1 MSINVETMMY
11 TRETPWHFLGVRVEE
26 APNSRE
32 ALHLAGL
39 DWTVDSRPVYD
50 ELIREIPGYKANVR
64 SSDNKTLGIVTNRY
78 KIVQN
83 TEAFEF
89 TDNLIGGDVHYE
101 TAGSLQGGKRIWLLA
116 KLPTRI
122 ILDDDVDPYL
132 CFTNS
137 HDGTGSIR
145 ACMTPIRVVCN
156 NTLNLAFRTTKRQ
169 WSTKHVGDIEAK
181 MAEARSVLQF
191 ADEYMEAMGFHAEKL
206 AKTKVST
213 ADLNAVLDEMFP
225 VKEDDSDCK
234 KKNAAKAKE
243 EIMVCYYAPDLANF
257 LGTAWGAVNAISDFA
272 THNQPRRNTENYR
285 ENNWGRV
292 IDGHPVIDAFCDILY
307 DRVGIKA

>member
-11 TRETPWHFLGVRVEE
+11 TRETPFHGLGTRVEE
-26 APNSRE
+26 APTSRE
-32 ALHLAGL
+32 ALRLAGL

-78 KIVQN
+78 KVVQN

-89 TDNLIGGDVHYE
+89 TDNLIGGEVHYE

-116 KLPTRI
+116 KLPSRI
-122 ILDDDVDPYL
+122 VVGDEVDPYL
-132 CFTNS
+132 CFTNC
-137 HDGTGSIR
+137 HDGTGAIR

-156 NTLNLAFRTTKRQ
+156 NTLNLAFKTTKRQ
-169 WSTKHVGDIEAK
+169 WATKHVGDIEAK

-234 KKNAAKAKE
+234 KKNAARAKE
-243 EIMVCYYAPDLANF
+243 EIMVCWYAPDLDNF
-257 LGTAWGAVNAISDFA
+257 RGTAWGAVNAISDFA
-272 THNQPRRNTENYR
+272 THNQPRRNTDNYR

-307 DRVGIKA
+307 DRVGVK

>member
-1 MSINVETMMY
+1 MPANVETMMY
-11 TRETPWHFLGVRVEE
+11 TRETPFHGLGTRVEE

-101 TAGSLQGGKRIWLLA
+101 TAGSLNGGKRIWLLA
-116 KLPTRI
+116 KLPTHI
-122 ILDDDVDPYL
+122 ILGDDVDPYL

-156 NTLNLAFRTTKRQ
+156 NTLNLAFRSTKRQ

-206 AKTKVST
+206 AKTKVSL

-225 VKEDDSDCK
+225 VKEDDSECK
-234 KKNAAKAKE
+234 KRNAAKAKE

-292 IDGHPVIDAFCDILY
+292 IDGHPVIDVFCDILY
-307 DRVGIKA
+307 DRVGIKS

>member
-1 MSINVETMMY
+1 MPANVETMMY
-11 TRETPWHFLGVRVEE
+11 TRETPFHGLGTRVEE
-26 APNSRE
+26 APTSRE
-32 ALHLAGL
+32 ALRLAGL

-78 KIVQN
+78 KVVQN

-89 TDNLIGGDVHYE
+89 TDNLIGGEVHYE

-116 KLPTRI
+116 KLPSRI
-122 ILDDDVDPYL
+122 VVGDEVDPYL
-132 CFTNS
+132 CFTNC
-137 HDGTGSIR
+137 HDGTGAIR

-156 NTLNLAFRTTKRQ
+156 NTLNLAFKTTKRQ

-191 ADEYMEAMGFHAEKL
+191 ADEYMEAMGLHAEKL
-206 AKTKVST
+206 AKTKVNT

-234 KKNAAKAKE
+234 KKNAARAKE
-243 EIMVCYYAPDLANF
+243 EIMVCWYAPDLDNF
-257 LGTAWGAVNAISDFA
+257 RGTAWGAVNAISDFA
-272 THNQPRRNTENYR
+272 THNQPRRNTDNYR

-307 DRVGIKA
+307 DRVGVK

>member
-11 TRETPWHFLGVRVEE
+11 TRETPFHGLGIRVEE

-32 ALHLAGL
+32 ALRLAGL

-101 TAGSLQGGKRIWLLA
+101 TAGSLNGGKRIWLLA
-116 KLPTRI
+116 KLPTHI
-122 ILDDDVDPYL
+122 ILGDDVDPYL

-206 AKTKVST
+206 AKTKVSL

-225 VKEDDSDCK
+225 VKEDDSECK
-234 KKNAAKAKE
+234 KRNAAKAKE
-243 EIMVCYYAPDLANF
+243 EIMVCYYAPDLENF
-257 LGTAWGAVNAISDFA
+257 RGTAWGAVNAISDFA

>member
-1 MSINVETMMY
+1 MSINVESMMY
-11 TRETPWHFLGVRVEE
+11 TRETPFHGLGTRVEE
-26 APNSRE
+26 APTSRE
-32 ALHLAGL
+32 ALRLAGL

-78 KIVQN
+78 KVVQN

-89 TDNLIGGDVHYE
+89 TDNLIGGEVHYE

-116 KLPTRI
+116 KLPSRI
-122 ILDDDVDPYL
+122 VVGDEVDPYL
-132 CFTNS
+132 CFTNC
-137 HDGTGSIR
+137 HDGTGAIR

-156 NTLNLAFRTTKRQ
+156 NTLNLAFKTTKRQ

-191 ADEYMEAMGFHAEKL
+191 ADEYMEAMGLHAEKL

-234 KKNAAKAKE
+234 KKNAARAKE
-243 EIMVCYYAPDLANF
+243 EIMVCWYAPDLDNF
-257 LGTAWGAVNAISDFA
+257 RGTAWGAVNAISDFA
-272 THNQPRRNTENYR
+272 THNQPRRNTDNYR

-307 DRVGIKA
+307 DRVGVK

>member
-11 TRETPWHFLGVRVEE
+11 TRETPFHGLGTRVEE

-101 TAGSLQGGKRIWLLA
+101 TAGSLNGGKRIWLLA
-116 KLPTRI
+116 KLPTHI
-122 ILDDDVDPYL
+122 ILGDDVDPYL

-145 ACMTPIRVVCN
+145 ACMTPVRVVCN

-191 ADEYMEAMGFHAEKL
+191 ADEYMEGMGFHAEKL
-206 AKTKVST
+206 AKTKVSL

-225 VKEDDSDCK
+225 TKEDDSECK
-234 KKNAAKAKE
+234 KRNAAKAKE
-243 EIMVCYYAPDLANF
+243 EIMVCYYAPDLENF
-257 LGTAWGAVNAISDFA
+257 RGTAWGAVNAISDFA

>member
-1 MSINVETMMY
+1 MPANVETMMY
-11 TRETPWHFLGVRVEE
+11 TRETPFHGLGTRVEE

-101 TAGSLQGGKRIWLLA
+101 TAGSLNGGKRIWLLA
-116 KLPTRI
+116 KLPTHI
-122 ILDDDVDPYL
+122 ILGDDVDPYL

-145 ACMTPIRVVCN
+145 ACMTPVRVVCN

-206 AKTKVST
+206 AKTKVSL

-225 VKEDDSDCK
+225 VKEDDSECK
-234 KKNAAKAKE
+234 KRNAAKAKE
-243 EIMVCYYAPDLANF
+243 EIMVCYYAPDLENF
-257 LGTAWGAVNAISDFA
+257 RGTAWGAVNAISDFA

>member
-1 MSINVETMMY
+1 MSANVETMMY

-101 TAGSLQGGKRIWLLA
+101 TAGSLNGGKRIWLLA

-181 MAEARSVLQF
+181 MAEARSVLRF

-206 AKTKVST
+206 AKTKVSP

-225 VKEDDSDCK
+225 VKEDDSECK
-234 KKNAAKAKE
+234 KRNAAKAKE

-307 DRVGIKA
+307 DRVGIKV

>member
-1 MSINVETMMY
+1 MSANVETMMY

-116 KLPTRI
+116 KLPSRVVVG
-122 ILDDDVDPYL
+122 DEVDPYL

-145 ACMTPIRVVCN
+145 ACMTPVRVVCN

-181 MAEARSVLQF
+181 MAEARSVLRF
-191 ADEYMEAMGFHAEKL
+191 ADEYMEARGFHAEKL
-206 AKTKVST
+206 AKTKVSP

-225 VKEDDSDCK
+225 VKEDDSECK
-234 KKNAAKAKE
+234 KRNAARAKE

-307 DRVGIKA
+307 DRVGIKV

>member
-11 TRETPWHFLGVRVEE
+11 TRETPFHGLGTSVEE
-26 APNSRE
+26 APTSRK
-32 ALHLAGL
+32 ALRLAGL

-64 SSDNKTLGIVTNRY
+64 SSDNKTLGIVTSRY

-89 TDNLIGGDVHYE
+89 TDNLIGGEVHYE

-116 KLPTRI
+116 KLPSRVVVG
-122 ILDDDVDPYL
+122 DEVDPYL
-132 CFTNS
+132 CFTNC
-137 HDGTGSIR
+137 HDGTGAIR

-156 NTLNLAFRTTKRQ
+156 NTLNLAFKTTKRQ
-169 WSTKHVGDIEAK
+169 WATKHVGDIEAK

-191 ADEYMEAMGFHAEKL
+191 ADEYMEAMGLHAEKL

-234 KKNAAKAKE
+234 KKNAARAKE
-243 EIMVCYYAPDLANF
+243 EIMVCWYAPDLDNF
-257 LGTAWGAVNAISDFA
+257 RGTAWGAVNAISDFA
-272 THNQPRRNTENYR
+272 THSQPRRNTDNYR

-307 DRVGIKA
+307 DRVGVK

>member
-1 MSINVETMMY
+1 MPANVETMMY
-11 TRETPWHFLGVRVEE
+11 TREKPWHDTGVMVQE
-26 APNSRE
+26 APTSHE
-32 ALHLAGL
+32 ALRLAGL

-64 SSDNKTLGIVTNRY
+64 SSDNKTLGIVTDRY

-83 TEAFEF
+83 TDAFEF

-116 KLPTRI
+116 KLPSKI
-122 ILDDDVDPYL
+122 IVGDEVEPYL

-137 HDGTGSIR
+137 HDGTGAIR
-145 ACMTPIRVVCN
+145 ACMTPVRVVCN
-156 NTLNLAFRTTKRQ
+156 NTLNLALATAKRQ

-181 MAEARSVLQF
+181 MAEARSVLEF
-191 ADEYMEAMGFHAEKL
+191 SEEYMAAMNLHAEKL
-206 AKTKVST
+206 AATKVST
-213 ADLNAVLDEMFP
+213 ADMQEVLNEMFP
-225 VKEDDSDCK
+225 TKEDDSECK
-234 KKNAAKAKE
+234 KRNAAKAKE
-243 EIMVCYYAPDLANF
+243 EIMVCYYAPDLENF
-257 LGTAWGAVNAISDFA
+257 RGTAWGAVNAISDFA

-307 DRVGIKA
+307 DKVGIKA

>member
-1 MSINVETMMY
+1 MSANVETMMY

-116 KLPTRI
+116 KLPSRVVVG
-122 ILDDDVDPYL
+122 DEVDPYL

-145 ACMTPIRVVCN
+145 ACMTPVRVVCN

-191 ADEYMEAMGFHAEKL
+191 ADEYMEAMGLHAEKL

-234 KKNAAKAKE
+234 KKNAARAKE
-243 EIMVCYYAPDLANF
+243 EIMVCWYAPDLDNF
-257 LGTAWGAVNAISDFA
+257 RGTAWGAVNAISDFA

-307 DRVGIKA
+307 DRVGINA

>member
-1 MSINVETMMY
+1 MPANVETMMY
-11 TRETPWHFLGVRVEE
+11 TRETPFHGLGTRVEE

-101 TAGSLQGGKRIWLLA
+101 TAGSLNGGKRIWLLA
-116 KLPTRI
+116 KLPTHI
-122 ILDDDVDPYL
+122 ILGDDVDPYL

-156 NTLNLAFRTTKRQ
+156 NTLNLAFRSTKRQ

-181 MAEARSVLQF
+181 MAEARSALQF
-191 ADEYMEAMGFHAEKL
+191 ADEYMEAMGYQAEKL
-206 AKTKVST
+206 AKTKVSL

-225 VKEDDSDCK
+225 VKEDDSECK
-234 KKNAAKAKE
+234 KRNAAKAKE

-307 DRVGIKA
+307 DRVGIKS

>member
-1 MSINVETMMY
+1 MPANVETMMY
-11 TRETPWHFLGVRVEE
+11 TRETPWHSLGIRVEE

-50 ELIREIPGYKANVR
+50 ELICEIPGYKANVR

-89 TDNLIGGDVHYE
+89 TDNLIGGEVHYE

-116 KLPTRI
+116 KLPSRI
-122 ILDDDVDPYL
+122 VVGDEVDPYL
-132 CFTNS
+132 CFTNC
-137 HDGTGSIR
+137 HDGTGAIR

-156 NTLNLAFRTTKRQ
+156 NTLNLAFKTTKRQ

-191 ADEYMEAMGFHAEKL
+191 ADEYMEAMGLHAEKL
-206 AKTKVST
+206 AKTKVNT

-234 KKNAAKAKE
+234 KKNAARAKE
-243 EIMVCYYAPDLANF
+243 EIMVCWYAPDLDNF
-257 LGTAWGAVNAISDFA
+257 RGTAWGAVNAISDFA
-272 THNQPRRNTENYR
+272 THNQPRRNTDNYR

-307 DRVGIKA
+307 DRVGVK

>member
-11 TRETPWHFLGVRVEE
+11 TRETPFHGLGTRVEE

-101 TAGSLQGGKRIWLLA
+101 TAGSLNGGKRIWLLA
-116 KLPTRI
+116 KLPTHI
-122 ILDDDVDPYL
+122 ILGDDVDPYL

-145 ACMTPIRVVCN
+145 ACMTPVRVVCN

-206 AKTKVST
+206 AKTKVSL

-225 VKEDDSDCK
+225 TKEDDSDCK
-234 KKNAAKAKE
+234 KRNAAKAKE
-243 EIMVCYYAPDLANF
+243 EIMVCYYAPDLENF
-257 LGTAWGAVNAISDFA
+257 RGTAWGAVNAISDFA
-272 THNQPRRNTENYR
+272 THNEPRRNTKNYR

>member
-1 MSINVETMMY
+1 MPANVETMMY
-11 TRETPWHFLGVRVEE
+11 TRETPFHGLGTRVEE

-101 TAGSLQGGKRIWLLA
+101 TAGSLNGGKRIWLLA
-116 KLPTRI
+116 KLPTHI
-122 ILDDDVDPYL
+122 ILGDDVDPYL

-145 ACMTPIRVVCN
+145 ACMTPVRVVCN

-191 ADEYMEAMGFHAEKL
+191 SDEYMEAMGFHAEKL
-206 AKTKVST
+206 AKTKVSL

-225 VKEDDSDCK
+225 TKEDDSECK
-234 KKNAAKAKE
+234 KRNAAKAKE
-243 EIMVCYYAPDLANF
+243 EIMVCYYAPDLENF
-257 LGTAWGAVNAISDFA
+257 RGTAWGAVNAISDFA

-292 IDGHPVIDAFCDILY
+292 IDGHPVIDTFCDILY

>member
-1 MSINVETMMY
+1 MPANVETMMY
-11 TRETPWHFLGVRVEE
+11 TRETPFHGLGTRVEE

-101 TAGSLQGGKRIWLLA
+101 TAGSLNGGKRIWLLA
-116 KLPTRI
+116 KLPTHI
-122 ILDDDVDPYL
+122 ILGDDVDPYL

-145 ACMTPIRVVCN
+145 ACMTPVRVVCN

-206 AKTKVST
+206 AKTNVSL

-225 VKEDDSDCK
+225 TKEDDSECK
-234 KKNAAKAKE
+234 KRNAAKAKE
-243 EIMVCYYAPDLANF
+243 EIMVCYYAPDLENF
-257 LGTAWGAVNAISDFA
+257 RGTAWGAVNAISDFA

>member
-1 MSINVETMMY
+1 MSINVESMMY
-11 TRETPWHFLGVRVEE
+11 TRETPFHGLGTRVEE
-26 APNSRE
+26 APTSRE
-32 ALHLAGL
+32 ALRLAGL

-78 KIVQN
+78 KVVQN

-89 TDNLIGGDVHYE
+89 TDNLIGGEVHYE

-116 KLPTRI
+116 KLPSHI
-122 ILDDDVDPYL
+122 VVGDEVDPYL
-132 CFTNS
+132 CFTNC
-137 HDGTGSIR
+137 HDGTGAIR

-156 NTLNLAFRTTKRQ
+156 NTLNLAFKNTKRQ

-191 ADEYMEAMGFHAEKL
+191 ADEYMEAMGLHAEKL
-206 AKTKVST
+206 AKTKVSA

-234 KKNAAKAKE
+234 KKNAARAKE
-243 EIMVCYYAPDLANF
+243 EIMVCWYAPDLDNF
-257 LGTAWGAVNAISDFA
+257 RGTAWGAVNAISDFA
-272 THNQPRRNTENYR
+272 THNQPRRNTDNYR

-307 DRVGIKA
+307 DRVGVK

>member
-1 MSINVETMMY
+1 MSINVESMMY
-11 TRETPWHFLGVRVEE
+11 TRETPFHGLGTRVEE
-26 APNSRE
+26 APTSRE
-32 ALHLAGL
+32 ALRLAGL

-89 TDNLIGGDVHYE
+89 TDNLIGGEVHYE

-116 KLPTRI
+116 KLPSRVVVG
-122 ILDDDVDPYL
+122 DEVDPYL
-132 CFTNS
+132 CFTNC
-137 HDGTGSIR
+137 HDGTGAIR

-156 NTLNLAFRTTKRQ
+156 NTLNLALKTTKRQ
-169 WSTKHVGDIEAK
+169 WATKHVGDIEAK

-191 ADEYMEAMGFHAEKL
+191 ADEYMEAMGLHAEKL

-234 KKNAAKAKE
+234 KKNAARAKE
-243 EIMVCYYAPDLANF
+243 EIMVCWYAPDLDNF
-257 LGTAWGAVNAISDFA
+257 RGTAWGAVNAISDFA
-272 THNQPRRNTENYR
+272 THNQSRRNTDNYR

-307 DRVGIKA
+307 DRVGVK

>member
-1 MSINVETMMY
+1 MPANVETMMY
-11 TRETPWHFLGVRVEE
+11 TRETPFHGLGTRVEE

-116 KLPTRI
+116 KLPSRVVVG
-122 ILDDDVDPYL
+122 DEVDPYL

-145 ACMTPIRVVCN
+145 ACMTPVRVVCN

-181 MAEARSVLQF
+181 MAEARSVLRF

-213 ADLNAVLDEMFP
+213 ADLNVVLDEMFP

-234 KKNAAKAKE
+234 KKNAARAKE
-243 EIMVCYYAPDLANF
+243 EIMVCWYAPDLDNF
-257 LGTAWGAVNAISDFA
+257 RGTAWGAVNAISDFA

-307 DRVGIKA
+307 DRVGIKV

>member
-1 MSINVETMMY
+1 MPANVETMMY
-11 TRETPWHFLGVRVEE
+11 TRETPFHGLGTRVEE

-101 TAGSLQGGKRIWLLA
+101 TAGSLNGGKRIWLLA
-116 KLPTRI
+116 KLPTHI
-122 ILDDDVDPYL
+122 ILGDDVDPYL

-145 ACMTPIRVVCN
+145 ACMTPVRVVCN

-206 AKTKVST
+206 AKTKVSL

-225 VKEDDSDCK
+225 TKEDDSECK
-234 KKNAAKAKE
+234 KRNAAKAKE
-243 EIMVCYYAPDLANF
+243 EIMVCYYAPDLENF
-257 LGTAWGAVNAISDFA
+257 RGTAWGAVNAISDFA

>member
-1 MSINVETMMY
+1 MPANVETMMY
-11 TRETPWHFLGVRVEE
+11 TRETPFHGLGTRVEE
-26 APNSRE
+26 APTSRE
-32 ALHLAGL
+32 ALRLAGL

-64 SSDNKTLGIVTNRY
+64 SSDNKTLGIVTSRY

-89 TDNLIGGDVHYE
+89 TDNLIGGEVHYE

-116 KLPTRI
+116 KLPSRI
-122 ILDDDVDPYL
+122 VVGDEVDPYL
-132 CFTNS
+132 CFTNC
-137 HDGTGSIR
+137 HDGTGAIR

-156 NTLNLAFRTTKRQ
+156 NTLNLAFKTTKRQ

-191 ADEYMEAMGFHAEKL
+191 ADEYMEAMGLHAEKL

-234 KKNAAKAKE
+234 KKNAARAKE
-243 EIMVCYYAPDLANF
+243 EIMVCWYAPDLDNF
-257 LGTAWGAVNAISDFA
+257 RGTAWGAVNAISDFA
-272 THNQPRRNTENYR
+272 THNQPRRNTDNYR

-307 DRVGIKA
+307 DRVGVK

>member
-1 MSINVETMMY
+1 MPANVETMMY
-11 TRETPWHFLGVRVEE
+11 TRETPFHGLGTRVEE
-26 APNSRE
+26 APTSRE
-32 ALHLAGL
+32 ALRLAGL

-50 ELIREIPGYKANVR
+50 ELICEIPGYKANVR

-89 TDNLIGGDVHYE
+89 TDNLIGGEVHYE

-116 KLPTRI
+116 KLPSRI
-122 ILDDDVDPYL
+122 VVGDEVDPYL
-132 CFTNS
+132 CFTNC
-137 HDGTGSIR
+137 HDGTGAIR

-156 NTLNLAFRTTKRQ
+156 NTLNLAFKTTKRQ

-191 ADEYMEAMGFHAEKL
+191 ADEYMEAMGLHAEKL
-206 AKTKVST
+206 AKTKVNT

-234 KKNAAKAKE
+234 KKNAARAKE
-243 EIMVCYYAPDLANF
+243 EIMVCWYAPDLDNF
-257 LGTAWGAVNAISDFA
+257 RGTAWGAVNAISDFA
-272 THNQPRRNTENYR
+272 THNQPRRNTDNYR

-307 DRVGIKA
+307 DRVGVK

>member
-11 TRETPWHFLGVRVEE
+11 TRETPFHGLGTRVEE

-101 TAGSLQGGKRIWLLA
+101 TAGSLNGGKRIWLLA
-116 KLPTRI
+116 KLPTHI
-122 ILDDDVDPYL
+122 ILGDDVDPYL

-206 AKTKVST
+206 AKTKVSL

-225 VKEDDSDCK
+225 AKEDDSECK
-234 KKNAAKAKE
+234 KRNAAKAKE
-243 EIMVCYYAPDLANF
+243 EIMVCYYAPDLENF
-257 LGTAWGAVNAISDFA
+257 RGTAWGAVNAISDFA

-307 DRVGIKA
+307 DKVGIKA

>member
-1 MSINVETMMY
+1 MPANVETMMY
-11 TRETPWHFLGVRVEE
+11 TRETPFHGLGTRVEE

-89 TDNLIGGDVHYE
+89 TDNLIGGNVHYE
-101 TAGSLQGGKRIWLLA
+101 TAGSLNGGKRIWLLA
-116 KLPTRI
+116 KLPTHI
-122 ILDDDVDPYL
+122 ILGDDVDPYL

-145 ACMTPIRVVCN
+145 ACMTPVRVVCN

-206 AKTKVST
+206 AKTKVSL

-225 VKEDDSDCK
+225 TKEDDSECK
-234 KKNAAKAKE
+234 KRNAAKAKE
-243 EIMVCYYAPDLANF
+243 EIMVCYYAPDLENF
-257 LGTAWGAVNAISDFA
+257 RGTAWGAVNAISDFA

>member
-1 MSINVETMMY
+1 MSTNVETMMY
-11 TRETPWHFLGVRVEE
+11 TRETPFHGLGTRVEE

-116 KLPTRI
+116 KLPSKI
-122 ILDDDVDPYL
+122 IVGDEVEPYL

-137 HDGTGSIR
+137 HDGTGAIR
-145 ACMTPIRVVCN
+145 ACMTPVRVVCN
-156 NTLNLAFRTTKRQ
+156 NTLNLALATAKRQ

-181 MAEARSVLQF
+181 MAEARSVLEF
-191 ADEYMEAMGFHAEKL
+191 SE
-206 AKTKVST
+206 
-213 ADLNAVLDEMFP
+213 
-225 VKEDDSDCK
+225 
-234 KKNAAKAKE
+234 
-243 EIMVCYYAPDLANF
+243 
-257 LGTAWGAVNAISDFA
+257 
-272 THNQPRRNTENYR
+272 
-285 ENNWGRV
+285 
-292 IDGHPVIDAFCDILY
+292 
-307 DRVGIKA
+307 

>member
-1 MSINVETMMY
+1 MPANVETMMY
-11 TRETPWHFLGVRVEE
+11 TRETPFHGLGTRVEE

-101 TAGSLQGGKRIWLLA
+101 TAGSLNGGKRIWLLA
-116 KLPTRI
+116 KLPTHI
-122 ILDDDVDPYL
+122 ILGDDVDPYL

-145 ACMTPIRVVCN
+145 ACMTPVRVVCN

-206 AKTKVST
+206 AKTKVSL

-225 VKEDDSDCK
+225 TKEDDSECK
-234 KKNAAKAKE
+234 KRNAAKAKE
-243 EIMVCYYAPDLANF
+243 EIMVCYYAPDLENF
-257 LGTAWGAVNAISDFA
+257 RGTAWGAVNAISDLA